1 MNSLIQ
7 WLKSDGNGLA
17 LLVALGVA
25 VLIACGVGCIT
36 CPRHDRDEIF
46 RRHTR

>member
-1 MNSLIQ
+1 
-7 WLKSDGNGLA
+7 
-17 LLVALGVA
+17 VA

-36 CPRHDRDEIF
+36 CPCHDRDEIF